1 MTANIHLL
9 IAHGVMY
16 LRSAQQEVGVPIGV
30 LTEES
35 IEKLNKDVKEAN
47 ANFVARISVEN
58 IHRNIVVRQSW
69 EPGSKCLLW

>member
-1 MTANIHLL
+1 M
-9 IAHGVMY
+9 
-16 LRSAQQEVGVPIGV
+16 GVPLGV

-47 ANFVARISVEN
+47 ANFMARICVEN

-69 EPGSKCLLW
+69 EADPVLHYESTVRQVKHQIKLFHI